1 MMFWG
6 KLFGAIF
13 GFMFGG
19 FFGALL
25 GIFIGHSFDNG
36 LDNINNL
43 NLGGAK
49 TQHVKSEFF
58 KATFSIMGHL
68 ARADGVVT
76 ELEIKMA
83 TRLMD
88 EMHLSSDQRM
98 LAIDLFRRGKSHDF
112 DLDLTLK
119 HLMMACSWRYDL
131 LQIFM
136 EIQFQAAYA
145 DGDIKPQEKRM
156 LLYLCERLGFTRVDY
171 NRFDAMYSYRRAGTS
186 SGYSS
191 REQEY
196 IDSSR
201 KFADSLEKAYR
212 ILGVDNTVTES
223 GLKKVYRKLI
233 SQHHPD
239 KLIAKGL
246 PEEMLKMATEKT
258 QEIKSAY
265 EKIKLAKGWR

>member
-1 MMFWG
+1 MFWG

-36 LDNINNL
+36 LNNINNL
-43 NLGGAK
+43 GMNGSR

-88 EMHLSSDQRM
+88 EMHLSNDQRM
-98 LAIDLFRRGKSHDF
+98 LAIDLFRRGKRNDF

-119 HLMMACSWRYDL
+119 NLMMSCSWRYDL

-145 DGDIKPQEKRM
+145 DGNIKPQEKQM
-156 LLYLCERLGFTRVDY
+156 LLYLCERLGFTQLDY
-171 NRFDAMYSYRRAGTS
+171 DRFDAMYSYKETGSRKS
-186 SGYSS
+186 YSS
-191 REQEY
+191 Y
-196 IDSSR
+196 NSDTTDSSR